1 MSADKSESLRIRG
14 ISKRYPGVVALE
26 EIDLV
31 LRKGEIH
38 GLVGKNGA
46 GKSTAVKIIYGI
58 TNADAGVIEICGPG
72 GEVSADL
79 ANHNPIRA
87 RELGVYMVPQ
97 EPVFALDLSIEENFF
112 MASPIMKGVFTMDR
126 KEMRKRT
133 VQCMR
138 DFHLDFSPDT
148 KVADVPME
156 DRHLL
161 YTALVVKLFP
171 SEVVLLDEVTS
182 ALRKDK
188 CDLLFAYLNRIKND
202 KAIVLITHRVKEV
215 LAFCDLVTVFRN
227 GRKVVTDDVKNLD
240 AARLSNLIVGENVE
254 IPRFGEANYIDYD
267 RRPEPI
273 LVAEHLRC
281 EPYFH
286 DVSFTLHAG
295 EILGI
300 TGLVESGVTQ
310 MLRSVAGVE
319 ELMSG
324 RLVYKGSEIR
334 HLTPEK
340 ALAIGIAYGTN
351 DRLNEGN
358 FPDLNIMDNINAS
371 VWPRLAKPPFGFISR
386 REEMANYRN
395 AVASFNLKSHS
406 PTAGVLTLSGG
417 NQQKSILTRLL
428 AIDASVYV
436 FDEPTKGIDVGA
448 VYEIL
453 RYLRLNVVSGRRG
466 VIVNLSSIEELML
479 VCDRVLTVVDGR
491 VAAEFVRSSFNED
504 AIFRSVQG
512 VV

>member
-1 MSADKSESLRIRG
+1 MSPEKSESLRIKG

-26 EIDLV
+26 EVDLV

-46 GKSTAVKIIYGI
+46 GKSTVVKVIYGV
-58 TNADAGVIEICGPG
+58 TNADGGTIEVCGPNG
-72 GEVSADL
+72 DVKADI
-79 ANHNPIRA
+79 ATHSPIQA
-87 RELGVYMVPQ
+87 REMGVYMVPQ

-112 MASPIMKGVFTMDR
+112 MATPIMKGLFTMDR
-126 KEMRKRT
+126 KEMRERT
-133 VQCMR
+133 IKCMR
-138 DFHLDFSPDT
+138 DFKLDFSPDT

-161 YTALVVKLFP
+161 YTALVVDLFP

-188 CDLLFAYLNRIKND
+188 CDILFDYLNRIKND
-202 KAIVLITHRVKEV
+202 KAIVLITHRIKEV
-215 LAFCDLVTVFRN
+215 LEFCDLVTVFRN
-227 GRKVVTDDVKNLD
+227 GRKIITDDVKNLD
-240 AARLSNLIVGENVE
+240 AAKLSNLIVGENVE
-254 IPRFGEANYIDYD
+254 IPRFDEANYIDYD
-267 RRPEPI
+267 NKPEPI
-273 LVAEHLRC
+273 LVAENIGR
-281 EPYFH
+281 EPYFQ
-286 DVSFTLHAG
+286 DVSFKLYEG

-310 MLRSVAGVE
+310 MLRCITGVD
-319 ELMSG
+319 ELAAG
-324 RLVYKGSEIR
+324 RLIYRGSEIR
-334 HLTPEK
+334 DLTPEK
-340 ALAIGIAYGTN
+340 ALAMGIAYGTN

-358 FPDLNIMDNINAS
+358 FPDLNIMDNINVC
-371 VWPRLAKPPFGFISR
+371 VWPRIAKPPFGFISR
-386 REEMANYRN
+386 QEETANYKN
-395 AVASFNLKSHS
+395 AVESFNLKSHS
-406 PTAGVLTLSGG
+406 PMSGILTLSGG
-417 NQQKSILTRLL
+417 NQQKSILTRLI
-428 AIDASVYV
+428 ATDASVYI

-453 RYLRLNVVSGRRG
+453 RYLRLNIVSGHRG

-491 VAAEFVRSSFNED
+491 VAAEFVRSSFSED